1 MNYLSK
7 MTALILSIAVSVS
20 VAQELENPK
29 AVVDAQEINQ
39 HTLWPKPKNPIAV
52 DSEHSS
58 ALKVVQGFFN
68 AYGKGDMQALASF
81 VAEDVEWHIPG
92 RHKLAG
98 TKRGIKQFTEF
109 FSQLAEAGFNAEV
122 MILAANDTYVIDAHR
137 GWSTKAERNIDVNWV
152 LLYQIQD
159 GKIQRVQ
166 NFSGDLYASDV
177 FFETFLKE

>member
-68 AYGKGDMQALASF
+68 AYGTGAMQALASF
-81 VAEDVEWHIPG
+81 VAVGVGWHFPG
-92 RHKLAG
+92 RAQLAG
-98 TKRGIKQFTEF
+98 PWPCVKPFAEF
-109 FSQLAEAGFNAEV
+109 FYTLAGG
-122 MILAANDTYVIDAHR
+122 R
-137 GWSTKAERNIDVNWV
+137 
-152 LLYQIQD
+152 
-159 GKIQRVQ
+159 
-166 NFSGDLYASDV
+166 
-177 FFETFLKE
+177 